1 MVGAKW
7 LRSLSA
13 GLVLTGL
20 AAIGAPALAATV
32 HPGNGGIAEGH
43 GGDPWGPGV
52 GGGGGPSFHVAFH
65 TFDTFNAFSNG
76 SIFRSENFFSDG
88 RGREHVWS
96 FSGQHVVSYDTIR
109 ELLREGGC
117 IEQPPVEVSGV
128 PIPSAVWLFLSAIA
142 LLFGISF
149 CRNTAKG

>member
-32 HPGNGGIAEGH
+32 HPGHGEIAEGH
-43 GGDPWGPGV
+43 AGNPWGPG
-52 GGGGGPSFHVAFH
+52 FQVAFH
-65 TFDTFNAFSNG
+65 TFDTFNAFSDGN
-76 SIFRSENFFSDG
+76 IFRSENFFSDG

-96 FSGQHVVSYDTIR
+96 FSGPHAVSYDTIR

-117 IEQPPVEVSGV
+117 IEQPPVEVSSV